1 MLVDDRENT
10 VEYGPAA
17 RIGGESVERPA
28 AVGETLHQAAGGEK
42 AQMTGDARLALVHD
56 LAQFHDR
63 QFFPGQERDDTQ
75 PRGFAGSAKDLYP
88 LLQSHRHKDI
98 RMSLC
103 GSVKLSA

>member
-1 MLVDDRENT
+1 MLVDYRENT

-17 RIGGESVERPA
+17 WVGSESVERPA

-63 QFFPGQERDDTQ
+63 EFFLGQECDDPQ
-75 PRGFAGSAKDLYP
+75 PRRLAGGAQDFDP
-88 LLQSHRHKDI
+88 LLQTNRHKDI

-103 GSVKLSA
+103 SSVKLSA